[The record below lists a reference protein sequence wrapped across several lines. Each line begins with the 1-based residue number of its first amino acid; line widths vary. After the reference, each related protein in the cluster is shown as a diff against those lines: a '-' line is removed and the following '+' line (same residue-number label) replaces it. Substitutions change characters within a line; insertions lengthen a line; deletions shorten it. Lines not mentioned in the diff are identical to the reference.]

1 MTRQSH
7 NTDFIAHEA
16 HWFERVLH
24 ERLEAHAAGD
34 ASEERVM
41 SHRPPHLPERGAHYA
56 DVVRDA
62 GLGHAERL
70 ILMLAF
76 LPHAKPEV
84 LDPLLLRSEALQRR
98 FTEFGGRAGS
108 EQTGFLPTQQTAL
121 FLLAGSDLAARLHH
135 LRNFRP
141 DAPLY
146 ARRILTT
153 VRHADEDAR
162 MDMPLRLDPD
172 CFEHILTGGTRA
184 PVFSTEFPA
193 QHLTTPYDWHD
204 LVLDDAARAEVDD
217 ILAWQRHAHTLLHG
231 WQLEKRLKPGYRTLF
246 YGPPG
251 TGKTLT
257 ACLLGKATGDPVYRV
272 DLSKVV
278 SKWIGETEKNLAA
291 LFDRAEHG
299 GMILFFDEADSLFGR
314 RTETRSANDRAA
326 NQQIAYLLQ
335 RIEDFPGLVILASNL
350 RGNIDEAFSRRL
362 ESIIAFPMPNAEQRL
377 RLWEDNFRDKP
388 YRLAESVDLK
398 KLADQYELSGGSI
411 MNVLRYACLKA
422 VVREP
427 QIISQDDLVA
437 GIRRE
442 LRKEGKFV
450 G

>member
-1 MTRQSH
+1 MTRHTH
-7 NTDFIAHEA
+7 NTEFIAHEA

-24 ERLEAHAAGD
+24 ARLEAHAAGD
-34 ASEERVM
+34 AAPELLSH
-41 SHRPPHLPERGAHYA
+41 HRPPHLPEHGAPYA
-56 DVVRDA
+56 DVVHSA

-70 ILMLAF
+70 ILILAF
-76 LPHAKPEV
+76 LPHARPET
-84 LDPLLLRSEALQRR
+84 LDALLLRSDALQRR
-98 FTEFGGRAGS
+98 FSEFGGRAGG

-121 FLLAGSDLAARLHH
+121 FLLAGSDLAARLHYMH
-135 LRNFRP
+135 LFRP

-146 ARRILTT
+146 AKRILTT
-153 VRHADEDAR
+153 VPHASDDAR
-162 MDMPLRLDPD
+162 IDMPLRLDPD
-172 CFEHILTGGTRA
+172 CLERLLTGGTRA

-193 QHLTTPYDWHD
+193 QHLTTPYGWDD
-204 LVLDDAARAEVDD
+204 LVLDDTARSEVDD

-231 WQLEKRLKPGYRTLF
+231 WELENRLKPGCRTLF

-257 ACLLGKATGDPVYRV
+257 ACLIGKMTGNPVYRI

-314 RTETRSANDRAA
+314 RTETRTANDRAA

-350 RGNIDEAFSRRL
+350 RGNIDEAFSRRF
-362 ESIIAFPMPNAEQRL
+362 ESIVSFPMPNPEQRL
-377 RLWEDNFRDKP
+377 RLWEDNFRDKR
-388 YRLAESVDLK
+388 YRLADGVNLK
-398 KLADQYELSGGSI
+398 KLANDYELSGGSI
-411 MNVLRYACLKA
+411 VNVLRYACLKA
-422 VVREP
+422 VRRDP
-427 QIISQDDLVA
+427 QVIANDDLVA